1 MSKLKAVIL
10 AAGAGTR
17 MVSDTP
23 KVLHKVLD
31 RSMLAYVI
39 EAAMEAGAEDIC
51 VVVGHKAD
59 VVMENTNY
67 KVTYVEQREQ
77 LGTGHAVMQAEEFI
91 GEEGNILI
99 LFGDTPLIK
108 GTTLKTM
115 VDYHKK
121 SNNSATVLSTK
132 LEDPTGYG
140 RIIRNENNTF
150 VKSVEHKDATDKER
164 SVNEINSGM
173 YCFEAE
179 TLKKALKTITP
190 HNAQGEYYLPDAVL
204 YILENQLKADALVID
219 DYEEILGVN
228 SRIQLAEATKIMQ
241 KRINEKHMNNGV
253 TMINPDQ
260 VYIGKDALI
269 GKDTVI
275 YPNTFL
281 EGTTEI
287 GEHCAVGPN
296 TRIYFSKVGTHTKIE
311 QSTVLR
317 SKIGDRTNVG
327 PYAYIRPD
335 SDIGDEVKIGDFV
348 EIKNASIGNNTKVSH
363 LTYIGDADVGEY
375 VNFGCGT
382 VVVNYDGV
390 SKHRTTIKDHAFI
403 GCNTNLISPV
413 KVEEK
418 AYTAAGSTITLDV
431 PPYSLGIARARQVI
445 IENWVKRRR

>member
-173 YCFEAE
+173 YCFEAA